1 MNPGA
6 HFTRVYL
13 ARYVPPSGLLPSRRF
28 TSPENGR
35 PCFMPTTL
43 MGFSLQ
49 SFSLGKEQAILIEI
63 AFALL
68 SLPDSNYLANT
79 VNGISEVA

>member
-1 MNPGA
+1 
-6 HFTRVYL
+6 
-13 ARYVPPSGLLPSRRF
+13 
-28 TSPENGR
+28 
-35 PCFMPTTL
+35 MPTTL